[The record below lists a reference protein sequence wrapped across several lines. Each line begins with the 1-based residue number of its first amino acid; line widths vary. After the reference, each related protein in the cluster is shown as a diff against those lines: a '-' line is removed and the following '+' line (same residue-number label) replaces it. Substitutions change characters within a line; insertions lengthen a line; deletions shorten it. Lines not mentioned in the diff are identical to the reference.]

1 MKALMIASKKRGSV
15 MHANVGISTGR
26 ARSETDPR
34 IQSIEQRHWGR
45 RRGISDGRRISSRRD
60 GRSQRVL
67 VEYIDP
73 SARRNAEPHYQRA
86 LLFLL
91 DRRDEMA
98 AVEQLRDAKPA

>member
-1 MKALMIASKKRGSV
+1 MKALMMAAKKRGSV
-15 MHANVGISTGR
+15 MHANVGISTDR

-45 RRGISDGRRISSRRD
+45 RRGISDGPRISSRRD

-73 SARRNAEPHYQRA
+73 SVRRNAEPTINVRFCSCWTVA
-86 LLFLL
+86 T
-91 DRRDEMA
+91 RW
-98 AVEQLRDAKPA
+98 QLWSSYAMGR